1 MVTNVK
7 NLHLSPEPVTSTAG
21 HDACLTLL
29 LVGGGPDDRHVVEN
43 LLADDG
49 AGGGAV
55 DCVSQLADAVRAA
68 KENAYDAVLLN
79 VDTYK
84 GPSAKSVNTINE
96 LLDEIPILILS
107 SHDDYQMAMDALG
120 AGAQDF
126 LHRSNLTG
134 TALVRAVRYAIERKR
149 TEQRLEALLS
159 YDSLTQLPNR
169 ELLLD
174 RLTQAIAVATRQQ
187 SMVALLLLDLDRFK
201 LVNDTLGH
209 AFGDKLLCE
218 VAARTQTCIRE
229 SDTLARLGG
238 DEFVVVLTNIKG
250 AQDAAKVANKIIR
263 EMSAPIVIEGHEV
276 FVTASIGISLFP
288 NDGLDKN
295 ALITNTDV
303 AMYRAKEEG
312 RNHFQ
317 FYTFGM
323 NATTVERLTLENDLR
338 RALERDELLLHYQPQ
353 MDCKTDE
360 IVGFEALVRWQH
372 PELGL
377 VPPARF
383 IPIAEENELIV
394 QIGEWVLKEACRQN
408 KVWID
413 AGSKPMTVSV
423 NLSSRQ
429 FHQESMLK
437 TVTDTLAKSSLDAKH
452 LALEITESSLMHD
465 PDDAVV
471 TLCLLHNMG
480 VSISID
486 DFGTGYS
493 SLGHLKRFPLDF
505 LKIDRAFV
513 NDITD
518 NPEDAAIVR
527 AILAMAHSL
536 RLRVVA
542 EGVETERQF
551 HFLRE
556 IGCDEIQGYY
566 LAKPLPAAEFE
577 KQFVKLPKVK
587 VG

>member
-1 MVTNVK
+1 MNTVPK
-7 NLHLSPEPVTSTAG
+7 LRSSPRVDELADSIAAHGPT
-21 HDACLTLL
+21 LTLL
-29 LVGGGPDDRHVVEN
+29 LVGGVPDDRRNIES
-43 LLADDG
+43 LLADGG
-49 AGGGAV
+49 AGGGGV
-55 DCVSQLADAVRAA
+55 DCVTQLADAVRAA
-68 KENAYDAVLLN
+68 KDNTYDAVLLN
-79 VDTYK
+79 VDGHTA
-84 GPSAKSVNTINE
+84 PSVRSVSTITE
-96 LLDEIPILILS
+96 LLGDVPIIILS
-107 SHDDYQMAMDALG
+107 SRDDQLVALEALG

-126 LHRSNLTG
+126 LV
-134 TALVRAVRYAIERKR
+134 TADIDGGKLVRAVRFAIERKR
-149 TEQRLEALLS
+149 TEQRLQALLS
-159 YDSLTQLPNR
+159 YDTLTQLPNR

-174 RLTQAIAVATRQQ
+174 RLTQSIAAATRQQ
-187 SMVALLLLDLDRFK
+187 TMVALLLLDLDRFK
-201 LVNDTLGH
+201 LVNDTMGH

-218 VAARTQTCIRE
+218 VAARMQTCIRE

-250 AQDAAKVANKIIR
+250 AQDAAKVASKITR
-263 EMSAPIVIEGHEV
+263 DLGKPFVIEGHEV

-295 ALITNTDV
+295 SLITNADV

-338 RALERDELLLHYQPQ
+338 RALERDELLLYYQPQ
-353 MDCKTDE
+353 MNCVDGRL
-360 IVGFEALVRWQH
+360 VGCEALVRWQH

-383 IPIAEENELIV
+383 IPIAEENGLIV
-394 QIGEWVLKEACRQN
+394 QIGEWVLREACRQN
-408 KVWID
+408 KAWID
-413 AGSKPMTVSV
+413 GGAQPMIVSV

-437 TVTDTLAKSSLDAKH
+437 TVTEALDRSRLEARH

-493 SLGHLKRFPLDF
+493 SLGHLKRFPLNS

-513 NDITD
+513 NDITE

-536 RLRVVA
+536 RLKVVA
-542 EGVETERQF
+542 EGVETEKQLK
-551 HFLRE
+551 FLRE
-556 IGCDEIQGYY
+556 IGCDE
-566 LAKPLPAAEFE
+566 
-577 KQFVKLPKVK
+577 
-587 VG
+587 

>member
-1 MVTNVK
+1 M
-7 NLHLSPEPVTSTAG
+7 
-21 HDACLTLL
+21 
-29 LVGGGPDDRHVVEN
+29 
-43 LLADDG
+43 
-49 AGGGAV
+49 
-55 DCVSQLADAVRAA
+55 
-68 KENAYDAVLLN
+68 
-79 VDTYK
+79 
-84 GPSAKSVNTINE
+84 
-96 LLDEIPILILS
+96 
-107 SHDDYQMAMDALG
+107 
-120 AGAQDF
+120 
-126 LHRSNLTG
+126 
-134 TALVRAVRYAIERKR
+134 
-149 TEQRLEALLS
+149 
-159 YDSLTQLPNR
+159 
-169 ELLLD
+169 
-174 RLTQAIAVATRQQ
+174 
-187 SMVALLLLDLDRFK
+187 
-201 LVNDTLGH
+201 
-209 AFGDKLLCE
+209 
-218 VAARTQTCIRE
+218 
-229 SDTLARLGG
+229 
-238 DEFVVVLTNIKG
+238 
-250 AQDAAKVANKIIR
+250 
-263 EMSAPIVIEGHEV
+263 
-276 FVTASIGISLFP
+276 
-288 NDGLDKN
+288 
-295 ALITNTDV
+295 
-303 AMYRAKEEG
+303 
-312 RNHFQ
+312 
-317 FYTFGM
+317 
-323 NATTVERLTLENDLR
+323 
-338 RALERDELLLHYQPQ
+338 
-353 MDCKTDE
+353 
-360 IVGFEALVRWQH
+360 
-372 PELGL
+372 
-377 VPPARF
+377 
-383 IPIAEENELIV
+383 
-394 QIGEWVLKEACRQN
+394 LKEACRQN

-452 LALEITESSLMHD
+452 LALEITESSLIHD

>member
-1 MVTNVK
+1 MVTHVK

-43 LLADDG
+43 LIADGG

-134 TALVRAVRYAIERKR
+134 TALVRAERYAFERKR
-149 TEQRLEALLS
+149 TEQRLQALLS

-295 ALITNTDV
+295 ALITNADV

-383 IPIAEENELIV
+383 IPIAEENGLIV

-452 LALEITESSLMHD
+452 LALEITESSLMPD

-480 VSISID
+480 VSISMM
-486 DFGTGYS
+486 TSARVTRRLATS
-493 SLGHLKRFPLDF
+493 SVSRSTSSRSTAPSSTTSPTTPKMPPSCGPSSPWRIRCASGSSRKASKPNASSISCA
-505 LKIDRAFV
+505 KS
-513 NDITD
+513 
-518 NPEDAAIVR
+518 AAMKYR
-527 AILAMAHSL
+527 AITWPSPCL
-536 RLRVVA
+536 RPNS
-542 EGVETERQF
+542 
-551 HFLRE
+551 
-556 IGCDEIQGYY
+556 
-566 LAKPLPAAEFE
+566 KSSS
-577 KQFVKLPKVK
+577 
-587 VG
+587 